1 MDMTRTK
8 MIEADIKKYEL
19 EISANCNAQCPLCAR
34 TEMGMPLR
42 GNSEISLE
50 NIMNLFKTEESVK
63 GKEFKLCGVLGDPIV
78 HPQCLE
84 ICEWLGNKGGNVII
98 STNGGYNTPEWWSKL
113 AKVKNLKVDFSVD
126 GFEETNHIYRV
137 NVKWDILLRNMKA
150 FSQAGGKGAWVF
162 IPFAHNEHEYEK
174 AKQLSDELGFRF
186 IKRTS
191 GRNVLAKKV
200 HKTKKMNTEVK
211 LTASK
216 KLPHNDLTKLQ
227 KVIKEKSVKTINDIV
242 KTITCQHYNE
252 PEVYIGADMTMWPCC
267 YLYDQSKKSYNDV
280 VMSDDKDFNDLT
292 KNTISEI
299 LQNSFYTSLKER
311 WYASHDNHL
320 PRCIKSCA
328 LKGVYKN
335 KKEYA

>member
-1 MDMTRTK
+1 MLEK
-8 MIEADIKKYEL
+8 DIKKYEI

-34 TEMGMPLR
+34 TEMGMSLR
-42 GNSEISLE
+42 GNAEISLQ
-50 NIMNLFKTEESVK
+50 NIMNLFKTQQSVE

-98 STNGGYNTPEWWSKL
+98 STNGGYNTPDWWTKL

-137 NVKWDILLRNMKA
+137 NVKWDTLVRNMTA
-150 FSQAGGKGAWVF
+150 FSQAGGNGCWVF
-162 IPFAHNEHEYEK
+162 IPFAHNEHEYED
-174 AKQLSDELGFRF
+174 AKKLAQQLNFRF
-186 IKRTS
+186 VKRTS

-200 HKTKKMNTEVK
+200 HKTKKMDKEVN
-211 LTASK
+211 LTTSK

-242 KTITCQHYNE
+242 KTISCQHHNE

-267 YLYDQSKKSYNDV
+267 YLYDQSKKSYQDV
-280 VMSDDKDFNDLT
+280 VMSEDKDFNDLT
-292 KNTISEI
+292 KRTIDEI
-299 LQNSFYTSLKER
+299 LQNSFYTSLKDR
-311 WYASHDNHL
+311 WYASHNNHL

-328 LKGVYKN
+328 FKGVYKN
-335 KKEYA
+335 KREYA